1 MDYFFVKLSMKKKFL
16 SMNKSKN
23 KIFDLILFR
32 KVMRFSRP
40 YKFIYYLLIF
50 SAISLSIFSTISPYL
65 LKLVIDDYIVPKN
78 YDGFRFIIFLMFL
91 ILVFEVIFQ
100 FIFIYYAN
108 WFGQKIIKDIRVVLF
123 KKILNFKMSYF
134 DNTPVGRLVTR
145 SVSDIE
151 VIASIFSQGLFMIV
165 ADFLKMGFVV
175 IIMLV
180 LNWQLSLI
188 VFSILPIIIYATKIF
203 QKSMKRAF
211 EDVRTQVANLNSFV
225 QERINGI
232 KIVKLFSR
240 ENIDYKIFNEI
251 NNKHKK
257 AWLKTVW
264 YNSIFFPVAEIS
276 TSVTIGL
283 LVWYGGLQASLS
295 GAISIGTI
303 FLFIRMS
310 QMLFQPLRQIADKF
324 NTLQMGMVA
333 ANRVFNII
341 EKENKNIKN
350 GKTEKLNI
358 KGSIE
363 IKNLFF
369 SYTEKEEVLK
379 GINFSAKPG
388 EKVAIVGSTGAGKS
402 TIINLISRFYEFKN
416 GDILIDDISI
426 KKFKLQSLR
435 RNIALV
441 LQDVFLFADTI
452 HNNISLFD
460 PSISRKQII
469 KAAKDIG
476 VHDFINSLPNN
487 YDYNVKER
495 GVMLSSGQR
504 QLIAFLRAYVTN
516 PSILILDEATSSID
530 ANSEELIQRATS
542 KISEGKTSII
552 IAHRLSTIRN
562 ADKIIVLDK
571 GNIIEVG
578 DHSSLIA
585 NKSGFYYNL
594 FTTQYAENKRIK
606 EISLS

>member
-211 EDVRTQVANLNSFV
+211 EDVRSQVANLNSFV

-232 KIVKLFSR
+232 KIVKLFGR
-240 ENIDYKIFNEI
+240 ESIDYKIFNEI
-251 NNKHKK
+251 NIKHKK

-379 GINFSAKPG
+379 GINFLAKPG

-416 GDILIDDISI
+416 GDIFIDDVSI

-435 RNIALV
+435 RNIAIV

-460 PSISRKQII
+460 ESISRKQII

-530 ANSEELIQRATS
+530 ANSEELIQRATG

-594 FTTQYAENKRIK
+594 FTTQYAEKNRIK
-606 EISLS
+606 ETSLS